1 MPTVEKFSPCKVN
14 LMLAI
19 LGPRPDGFHELLSL
33 VAPTKF
39 GDILTA
45 ETADG
50 KTCDSLECNMEG
62 VPTDSSNL
70 VIKAAELFRQ
80 KTGLKTF
87 FNFRLEKRVPAGAGL
102 GGGSSN
108 GASAL
113 LAVNELCG
121 TPLKISDLESIAA
134 QMGSDCPLFLT
145 QTPVVMRGRGEKVYP
160 LRGAARE
167 CISRLK
173 LLIFKPDFSINT
185 GWAYAQMRANPEDYI
200 DETFAESALSEWLE
214 NPSISGL
221 PLINNMQIEAFKKF
235 PALQITLEEICGE
248 FRVPAM
254 MSGSGSAC
262 FAVVNNLE
270 DSEIKKLADFIK
282 SRLGQSCTIALS

>member
-1 MPTVEKFSPCKVN
+1 MEK
-14 LMLAI
+14 L
-19 LGPRPDGFHELLSL
+19 
-33 VAPTKF
+33 
-39 GDILTA
+39 
-45 ETADG
+45 
-50 KTCDSLECNMEG
+50 
-62 VPTDSSNL
+62 
-70 VIKAAELFRQ
+70 
-80 KTGLKTF
+80 GLKTY

-121 TPLKISDLESIAA
+121 TPLQIKDLESIAA

-200 DETFAESALSEWLE
+200 DETSAESALSEWLE

-235 PALQITLEEICGE
+235 PALQITLDEIGGE

-262 FAVVNNLE
+262 FAVVNNLD
-270 DSEIKKLADFIK
+270 DSEIKKLADFIRA
-282 SRLGQSCTIALS
+282 RLGQSCTIALS

>member
-45 ETADG
+45 ETAAG

-80 KTGLKTF
+80 KTGLKTY

-121 TPLKISDLESIAA
+121 TPLQIKDLESIAA

-167 CISRLK
+167 CIS
-173 LLIFKPDFSINT
+173 PT
-185 GWAYAQMRANPEDYI
+185 
-200 DETFAESALSEWLE
+200 
-214 NPSISGL
+214 
-221 PLINNMQIEAFKKF
+221 
-235 PALQITLEEICGE
+235 
-248 FRVPAM
+248 
-254 MSGSGSAC
+254 GSGR
-262 FAVVNNLE
+262 V
-270 DSEIKKLADFIK
+270 
-282 SRLGQSCTIALS
+282 R